1 MIGHDKEV
9 YEEFRKSNPNLN
21 LSDEEIAL
29 IISTRELS
37 SEDVELLKLHIRE
50 IAADKDRQKGQAT
63 ILFKYKK
70 RLITQSNNVGSQ
82 LTIDETSQLFFR
94 TFYNQ
99 AFSIPNLRN
108 QSYREHSFFPHLLDS
123 RNPASE

>member
-50 IAADKDRQKGQAT
+50 IAADKDRQKG
-63 ILFKYKK
+63 
-70 RLITQSNNVGSQ
+70 
-82 LTIDETSQLFFR
+82 
-94 TFYNQ
+94 
-99 AFSIPNLRN
+99 
-108 QSYREHSFFPHLLDS
+108 
-123 RNPASE
+123 